1 MSSIT
6 VSRSGTTIGAVVS
19 GVDLASGIDDAD
31 AETVKDALD
40 QRGVLIFEGQHA
52 VDDEAQKRIASLWA
66 VPRPHPV
73 VEFMGGT
80 EVIGVV
86 YNDADH
92 PPKESGDATFHTDYS
107 FNHEI
112 PDVAVLRT
120 VVEPPIGGATVW
132 ADARAALATLD
143 DEDVRDLRG
152 RVAHHDMGPGFRA
165 EMEARFG
172 SETADGIHAR
182 FGIGYRH
189 PVVAVHPRTGDELLF
204 VNAGFT
210 RYVVGLSQ
218 DRSDAL
224 LRRLFDAFTD
234 PAIGFTHHWR
244 PGDVAVWDEHRTVHR
259 GPSDFAPHA
268 RRLHRCTAGAR
279 RPKASPI
286 A

>member
-1 MSSIT
+1 MASIT
-6 VSRSGTTIGAVVS
+6 VSPSESTIGAIVS
-19 GVDLASGIDDAD
+19 GVDLAADIGDAD
-31 AETVKDALD
+31 AAAIRDALD
-40 QRGVLIFEGQHA
+40 ERGVLIFEGQHA
-52 VDDEAQKRIASLWA
+52 VDDEAQKRIASLWG

-80 EVIGVV
+80 DVIGVV

-92 PPKESGDATFHTDYS
+92 PPKENGDASFHTDYS

-112 PDVAVLRT
+112 PDIAVLRT
-120 VVEPPIGGATVW
+120 VVEPPVGGATAW
-132 ADARAALATLD
+132 ADARAALTTLD
-143 DEDVRDLRG
+143 DQDVRNLRG

-172 SETADGIHAR
+172 SETADQIHAR

-189 PVVAVHPRTGDELLF
+189 PVVALHPRTGDQLLF
-204 VNAGFT
+204 VNAGYT
-210 RYVVGLSQ
+210 RYVVGLPP
-218 DRSDAL
+218 DRSEAL

-234 PAIGFTHHWR
+234 PAIGFAHRWR

-268 RRLHRCTAGAR
+268 RKLHRCTAGAR
-279 RPKASPI
+279 RPQASPL